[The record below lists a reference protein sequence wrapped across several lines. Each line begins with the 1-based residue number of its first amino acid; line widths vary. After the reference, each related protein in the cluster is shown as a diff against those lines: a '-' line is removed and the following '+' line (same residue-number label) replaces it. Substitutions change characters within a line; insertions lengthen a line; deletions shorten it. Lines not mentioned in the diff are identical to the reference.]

1 MRDLEYM
8 LERISLWEKLPVL
21 LLDAEDHVIPWR
33 DNILDVEGWYGENP
47 DLMDLLLHYLN
58 GHRQTIYQ
66 EQEIFA
72 YAAVEDEETGER
84 CILGPVVLEKNFHG
98 SIRNYRNVGAYLPE
112 DGKLPC
118 VSLEYLINCVELLYF
133 AIHHEQLDE
142 REMLEKMGGQI
153 SDKGAREWDVLSYEI
168 RKSEEERI
176 PLPYQIEQRWTSA
189 LEQGEEYRVNYPDVI
204 SRVGEMARS
213 GKKQLEYTFVV
224 SITLAARAAIR
235 GGVPPAVALE
245 LADVWLQKLEQ
256 CRDEIQM
263 HGVNAQAMNDFLEH
277 VQAVKKNDG
286 EPAYIRDCKDYIAR
300 HRTGKIDLNAMAEE
314 LHISYGYLSR
324 KFREIVGMTVQQYIL
339 KEKIR
344 AAANMIRYSDIPLS
358 EIANYLDFSSQSHM
372 GTYFKKEYHMTPN
385 EYRKRF
391 Q

>member
-21 LLDAEDHVIPWR
+21 LLDAEDHMIPWR

-72 YAAVEDEETGER
+72 YAAVEDEKTGER

-98 SIRNYRNVGAYLPE
+98 SLRNYRNVGAYLPE

-133 AIHHEQLDE
+133 AIYHEQLDE

-324 KFREIVGMTVQQYIL
+324 KFREIVGMTVQQYI
-339 KEKIR
+339 
-344 AAANMIRYSDIPLS
+344 
-358 EIANYLDFSSQSHM
+358 F
-372 GTYFKKEYHMTPN
+372 
-385 EYRKRF
+385 
-391 Q
+391 